1 MANANTVVIEGRLG
15 KDAEKRGNDAGPV
28 TFSVCW
34 DKRRKDKITGDWTGE
49 PHWFD
54 VVSWGYLRDKT
65 LTLRKGDLVVVS
77 GKLET
82 SSYEKDGVKRTSVQ
96 VVADSVGVVPR
107 TDATAAEESD
117 W

>member
-1 MANANTVVIEGRLG
+1 MSANNVSIDGRLG
-15 KDAEKRGNDAGPV
+15 KDAEKFGSDNGPV
-28 TFSVCW
+28 KFSICHN
-34 DKRRKDKITGDWTGE
+34 KSRKDKITGEWEND

-54 VVSWGYLRDKT
+54 VVTWGKLRDKT
-65 LTLRKGDLVVVS
+65 ISLKKGDLVVIS

-82 SSYEKDGVKRTSVQ
+82 NRWEDKDGNKRVDVV

-107 TDATAAEESD
+107 TDATTAEESD

>member
-1 MANANTVVIEGRLG
+1 MANSVSLDGRLG
-15 KDAEKRGNDAGPV
+15 KDPEKFGSDNGPV
-28 TFSVCW
+28 KFSICHN
-34 DKRRKDKITGDWTGE
+34 KNRKLPTGEWESE

-54 VVSWGYLRDKT
+54 VVSWGKLRDKT
-65 LTLRKGDLVVVS
+65 ITLRKGDLVVVS
-77 GKLET
+77 GRLET

-107 TDATAAEESD
+107 TDATTSEESD

>member
-1 MANANTVVIEGRLG
+1 MSANNVSIDGRLG
-15 KDAEKRGNDAGPV
+15 KDAEKFGSDNGPV
-28 TFSVCW
+28 KFSICHN
-34 DKRRKDKITGDWTGE
+34 KSRKDKITGEWSGE

-54 VVSWGYLRDKT
+54 VVSWGYLRDKA
-65 LTLRKGDLVVVS
+65 LMLRKGDLVVVS

-107 TDATAAEESD
+107 TDATTAEESD